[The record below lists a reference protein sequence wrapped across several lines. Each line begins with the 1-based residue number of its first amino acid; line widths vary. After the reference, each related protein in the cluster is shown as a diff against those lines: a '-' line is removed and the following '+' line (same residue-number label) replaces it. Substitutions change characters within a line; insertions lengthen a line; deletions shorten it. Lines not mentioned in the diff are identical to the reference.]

1 MVKRLFD
8 IFFALGWLVLFTPLM
23 LVVAGLV
30 RLKLGSP
37 VLFIQ
42 ERPGLRGRP
51 FRMVKF
57 RTMTDERRPRWAAP
71 ARRECVSP
79 LSGKFLR
86 ASTLDEFPEMWNVLV
101 GDMSVVGPRPLLM
114 RYLPRYDAFQARRME
129 VKPGVTGWA
138 QVNGRNALSWEQ
150 KFAYDVWYVDHR
162 TLWLDLKIVV
172 LTFFKVFARSA
183 STRTKRRRWRFRG
196 NGQKLIRLT
205 GWPVGEKVTFP
216 AILAEVLPERLSP
229 GRSLF
234 HLPFER
240 CGMTRPGAGAVK
252 LTNTLVGGQ
261 YMNLISVPKG
271 RRPSVIP
278 REKVSPDRPP
288 KVIDRLQVKV
298 CLGGMMIDRH
308 RGLRRVSCVR
318 PCFRALMIP
327 SRFFRIGRESV
338 MMTGSAKGIHA

>member
-57 RTMTDERRPRWAAP
+57 RTMTDERGPDGQLLPDEVRLTAF
-71 ARRECVSP
+71 
-79 LSGKFLR
+79 GKFLR
-86 ASTLDEFPEMWNVLV
+86 ATTLDEFPEMWNVLV

-172 LTFFKVFARSA
+172 LTFFKVFAR
-183 STRTKRRRWRFRG
+183 
-196 NGQKLIRLT
+196 T
-205 GWPVGEKVTFP
+205 GINSDKAATMEEFW
-216 AILAEVLPERLSP
+216 
-229 GRSLF
+229 
-234 HLPFER
+234 
-240 CGMTRPGAGAVK
+240 
-252 LTNTLVGGQ
+252 GGK
-261 YMNLISVPKG
+261 N
-271 RRPSVIP
+271 
-278 REKVSPDRPP
+278 
-288 KVIDRLQVKV
+288 
-298 CLGGMMIDRH
+298 
-308 RGLRRVSCVR
+308 
-318 PCFRALMIP
+318 
-327 SRFFRIGRESV
+327 
-338 MMTGSAKGIHA
+338 

>member
-57 RTMTDERRPRWAAP
+57 RTMTD
-71 ARRECVSP
+71 ARGPDGQLLPDEVR
-79 LSGKFLR
+79 LTAFGKFLR

-162 TLWLDLKIVV
+162 TLWLDLKIVA
-172 LTFFKVFARSA
+172 LTFFKVFARSGINSDKA
-183 STRTKRRRWRFRG
+183 ATMEEFWGTD
-196 NGQKLIRLT
+196 
-205 GWPVGEKVTFP
+205 
-216 AILAEVLPERLSP
+216 
-229 GRSLF
+229 RS
-234 HLPFER
+234 
-240 CGMTRPGAGAVK
+240 
-252 LTNTLVGGQ
+252 
-261 YMNLISVPKG
+261 
-271 RRPSVIP
+271 
-278 REKVSPDRPP
+278 
-288 KVIDRLQVKV
+288 
-298 CLGGMMIDRH
+298 
-308 RGLRRVSCVR
+308 
-318 PCFRALMIP
+318 
-327 SRFFRIGRESV
+327 
-338 MMTGSAKGIHA
+338 